1 MSNDFSIMKGYCDM
15 HSSSKMREVDVKRNR
30 AKLLGEGQRTHDDV
44 NILVEEKFDLYA
56 RLQAKLQLCNNTDA
70 IGLFPETSSSFL
82 LADPSAHYCNK
93 HYAFGNCSRILADT
107 MQERFQSTK
116 GCARS
121 QKSSARILEDL

>member
-1 MSNDFSIMKGYCDM
+1 
-15 HSSSKMREVDVKRNR
+15 MREVDVKRNR

-56 RLQAKLQLCNNTDA
+56 RLQAKMQLCNNTVA

-107 MQERFQSTK
+107 MQEIFESGTQDESMYTITK
-116 GCARS
+116 KQRKAKYLFRPM
-121 QKSSARILEDL
+121 KWFLIFELKN